1 MADNNNP
8 IKYSDLISP
17 DNSITDLIKQ
27 LDELSDTY
35 TNALKNIKAEA
46 IQLAEILKKVSGAT
60 EDGRKTTKKAADDA
74 ERLARAQR
82 DLAFAE
88 SENAKKLAELKLAQ
102 QEANQINKLI
112 VKINQSA
119 EGSYNR
125 LSAQY
130 SLNKIYLNNMT
141 KAERENT
148 EEGRKLVAQ
157 TKEIYEEMKRPFR
170 DLVFTTVIQRNV
182 KLSEA
187 SSYGKPV
194 LLYDAESKGA
204 LNHMQLAQELIDKNK

>member
-8 IKYSDLISP
+8 IKYSDLVSP

-35 TNALKNIKAEA
+35 TNALKNIRAEA
-46 IQLAEILKKVSGAT
+46 IQLAAVLQKVSGAT
-60 EDGRKTTKKAADDA
+60 EDGRNTTKKAADDA

-112 VKINQSA
+112 VGQIS
-119 EGSYNR
+119 
-125 LSAQY
+125 
-130 SLNKIYLNNMT
+130 
-141 KAERENT
+141 
-148 EEGRKLVAQ
+148 RK
-157 TKEIYEEMKRPFR
+157 
-170 DLVFTTVIQRNV
+170 
-182 KLSEA
+182 
-187 SSYGKPV
+187 
-194 LLYDAESKGA
+194 
-204 LNHMQLAQELIDKNK
+204 

>member
-148 EEGRKLVAQ
+148 
-157 TKEIYEEMKRPFR
+157 
-170 DLVFTTVIQRNV
+170 
-182 KLSEA
+182 
-187 SSYGKPV
+187 
-194 LLYDAESKGA
+194 
-204 LNHMQLAQELIDKNK
+204 

>member
-8 IKYSDLISP
+8 IKYSDLVSP

-88 SENAKKLAELKLAQ
+88 SENAK
-102 QEANQINKLI
+102 
-112 VKINQSA
+112 SWP
-119 EGSYNR
+119 S
-125 LSAQY
+125 
-130 SLNKIYLNNMT
+130 
-141 KAERENT
+141 
-148 EEGRKLVAQ
+148 
-157 TKEIYEEMKRPFR
+157 
-170 DLVFTTVIQRNV
+170 
-182 KLSEA
+182 
-187 SSYGKPV
+187 
-194 LLYDAESKGA
+194 
-204 LNHMQLAQELIDKNK
+204 